1 MSGHVI
7 HKVAGRGIPLP
18 GSDIDTD
25 RIIPARFLSRLT
37 FAGLEEFV
45 FADDRRENSKHP
57 FNLKRY
63 EGASVLIV
71 GRNFGCGSSREH
83 APQALFHWGIRAIV
97 GELYGE
103 IFFSNCTAIGIPCF
117 VAAPSDVQLLMR
129 TVTAKP
135 ETEIELDLETLTLCF
150 AEQHVTAKMQ
160 EGPRR
165 QFLDGTWNSTYS
177 LLAAGEQIKQTAAR
191 LPYIKDFQPDGV

>member
-1 MSGHVI
+1 MSQPVI
-7 HKVAGRGIPLP
+7 HKVTGRGIPLP
-18 GSDIDTD
+18 GNDIDTD
-25 RIIPARFLSRLT
+25 RIIPARFLTRLT

-45 FADDRRENSKHP
+45 FADERRENIEHP

-71 GRNFGCGSSREH
+71 GRNFACGSSREH
-83 APQALFHWGIRAIV
+83 APQALLHWGIRSIV

-117 VAAPSDVQLLMR
+117 VAASADVQRLMG

-135 ETEIELDLETLTLCF
+135 ETKIELDLETLTVRF
-150 AEQHVTAKMQ
+150 DEQCMTAKMP

-177 LLAAGEQIKQTAAR
+177 LLAAGDQIEQTAAR
-191 LPYIKDFQPDGV
+191 LPYVTGF